1 MAIAGSTLNP
11 SLVTLYL
18 QQANGTLAGL
28 RQTRMSWWA
37 YWASLAE
44 VYLPKRY
51 RWFITPNQWNRG
63 SQMNAQIIDTTGVK
77 AVQVCTSGM
86 LSGMTSPTRQWF
98 QLGLHDLA
106 ALPPGPVKNWL
117 ADCQDRMMRVMAE
130 SNFYTCLGQLYMD
143 LIVFG
148 SAAMLVYE
156 DFDQVIR
163 CQNPCLGEFFLLVGP
178 KNTVD
183 GLYREFT
190 LTIDQAVTEFGIDNV
205 SQSTRLAYQT
215 GGALKQNEITICHA
229 IEPNTQLYEAPDQPL
244 AYLVP
249 KIFKQREVFWEQMT
263 QGYVAPN
270 VQSLLRVSGFHEKIF
285 VGGRWSVTSNDSYGS
300 NCPGMNALPAVR
312 QLQVEQK
319 RKAQA
324 IDKMVNPPM
333 VASVSMKNEPSSVLP
348 GAVNYV
354 ADISTAG
361 FKPAYQVDPRLA
373 EMMEDIADTR
383 QSINDL
389 FYVDLFLMI
398 SQLDTVRTATEID
411 ARREEKLV
419 QLGPVVERFE
429 NEVLDPIIDRVFAI
443 MERRGLIPPPPPE
456 LQGQDI
462 NVQYFSM
469 LAEAQKAAKT
479 AGIERGVSFAG
490 NLAAVDPSI
499 MDNIDLDLTVQEYF
513 DDLNLPPALLR
524 NPEQVAAIRDARA
537 KAQEQEQLLQATPA
551 AVAGAKTLSE
561 TQVGG
566 GQNALAAMV
575 NG

>member
-1 MAIAGSTLNP
+1 M
-11 SLVTLYL
+11 
-18 QQANGTLAGL
+18 LAGM

-51 RWFITPNQWNRG
+51 RWFITPNQWNKG

-86 LSGMTSPTRQWF
+86 LSGMTSPTRIWF

-106 ALPPGPVKNWL
+106 TIPPGPVKNWL
-117 ADCQDRMMRVMAE
+117 ADVERRMMRVMAE
-130 SNFYTCLGQLYMD
+130 SNFYTALGQLYND
-143 LIVFG
+143 IIVFG
-148 SAAMLVYE
+148 SAAMMIDE
-156 DFDQVIR
+156 DADQVIR
-163 CQNPCLGEFFLLVGP
+163 CYNPCLGEFFFAVGP

-183 GLYREFT
+183 TLYREFT
-190 LTIDQAVTEFGIDNV
+190 LTIAQAVQQFGIENV
-205 SQSTRLAYQT
+205 SQSTRIAYTT
-215 GGALKQNEITICHA
+215 GGALKNNEIVICHA
-229 IEPNTQLYEAPDQPL
+229 IEPNTQLFKDDKQPL
-244 AYLVP
+244 PYICP
-249 KIFKQREVFWEQMT
+249 PSFPYREIYWEQQT

-270 VQSLLRVSGFHEKIF
+270 VQSLLQVSGRHEKNF
-285 VGGRWSVTSNDSYGS
+285 VGGRWAVTSNDPYGTA
-300 NCPGMNALPAVR
+300 CPGMNALPAVR

-373 EMMEDIADTR
+373 ELTEDIGQTQQTVLDM
-383 QSINDL
+383 
-389 FYVDLFLMI
+389 FFVDLFLMI

-443 MERRGLIPPPPPE
+443 MLRRGLIPEPPQE
-456 LQGQDI
+456 LQGQEI

-479 AGIERGVSFAG
+479 AGIERGVGFVG
-490 NLAAVDPSI
+490 NLAAVDPGV
-499 MDNIDLDLTVQEYF
+499 MDKINLDDTINEYF
-513 DDLNLPPALLR
+513 DDLSLPPMMLR
-524 NPEQVAAIRDARA
+524 SNEEADAIRAARA
-537 KAQEQEQLLQATPA
+537 KAQEQEKLLAATPA
-551 AVAGAKTLSE
+551 AVDAAKTLSE

-566 GQNALAAMV
+566 GQNALALMT